1 MGGVSSRAAFA
12 GPERIYET
20 ELLARVE
27 DLSSSF
33 VHCTEDFG
41 GSIDGNEIV
50 LTPSLVPWPWR
61 EGTEMILHRHG
72 ESPKIVIVSL
82 AQGDIDEDVH
92 RTINQVF

>member
-61 EGTEMILHRHG
+61 EGTKMILHGHS
-72 ESPKIVIVSL
+72 ESTELLAVSL
-82 AQGDIDEDVH
+82 AHSYVYEDVH
-92 RTINQVF
+92 